1 MRDVIEEL
9 EKYYDIVRQVS
20 EDSVL
25 VRYIDI
31 NTLKDYYVVE
41 KIQDLLKTIED

>member
-9 EKYYDIVRQVS
+9 EKYYDIVRQVN

>member
-1 MRDVIEEL
+1 MRDVVEEL
-9 EKYYDIVRQVS
+9 KEYYDIVLQVN

-25 VRYIDI
+25 VKYIDI

-41 KIQDLLKTIED
+41 KIQDLLKTVED

>member
-1 MRDVIEEL
+1 MRDVVEEL
-9 EKYYDIVRQVS
+9 KEYYDIVLQVN

-25 VRYIDI
+25 VKYIDI